1 MARRNVRR
9 GFTLIEILVVLAI
22 LAILIGLVSTGV
34 IFGVRYARIHHTH
47 GLVDRIKTALA
58 QYQADEDRYPSGA
71 PDHPDHWPDPYDK
84 QGVELDA
91 GFLKDLPDL
100 AANFTKDDFDKT
112 DPSHF
117 VDAWGRRIRYR
128 YIGGEQKL
136 VWSVGPDGVD
146 QIGLTDDKRAG
157 DDISSDEMK

>member
-1 MARRNVRR
+1 MARRRVRR

-22 LAILIGLVSTGV
+22 IAILIGLVSTGV
-34 IFGVRYARIHHTH
+34 IYGTHTSKVSH
-47 GLVDRIKTALA
+47 SAGLVAKINTALSI
-58 QYQADEDRYPSGA
+58 YYSKFDRFPSGA
-71 PDHPDHWPDPYDK
+71 PNYPEYWPDPYDK

-91 GFLKDLPDL
+91 GFLKDLPDQ